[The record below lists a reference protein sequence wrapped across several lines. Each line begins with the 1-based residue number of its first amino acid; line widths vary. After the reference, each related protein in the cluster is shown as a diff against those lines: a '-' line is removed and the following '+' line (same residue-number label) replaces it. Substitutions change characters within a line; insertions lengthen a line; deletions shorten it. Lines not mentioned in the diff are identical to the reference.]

1 MTADTGTGSQV
12 LLVEHVGAVA
22 VLTMNRPE
30 ARNALNPP
38 LIDALKRTLAA
49 AVDDDAVRA
58 VVLTGAGDRAFCAGM
73 DLRGFV
79 EQGSG
84 SGSVPERPAGD
95 GGATAGLAGHV
106 VAPVIPWDL
115 GIPLIGAINGPAV
128 AGGFEL
134 MMSCDVVVAAEH
146 AFFGLSEVKRGLIP
160 GGGGTVL
167 GSRIAPAVALELCL
181 TGDNVDAA
189 RALAVGLVNRVVPA
203 DQVRA
208 EAIAVATRIAENG
221 PLAVTAIKA
230 LMRRGELEGAA
241 AAWPDSE
248 TLQRIFTSDD
258 AREGA
263 LAFVEKRAPE
273 WKGT

>member
-1 MTADTGTGSQV
+1 MTADPGTGSEV

-30 ARNALNPP
+30 ARNALNPE

-49 AVDDDAVRA
+49 AVGDDAVRA

-84 SGSVPERPAGD
+84 DGD
-95 GGATAGLAGHV
+95 GSASDGLAGHV

-115 GIPLIGAINGPAV
+115 GVPLIGAINGPAV

-167 GSRIAPAVALELCL
+167 GSRIPPAIALELCL
-181 TGDNVDAA
+181 TGDNVDAS
-189 RALAVGLVNRVVPA
+189 RALAAGLVNRVVPA
-203 DQVRA
+203 DQVRD
-208 EAIAVATRIAENG
+208 EALAIATRIAGNG
-221 PLAVTAIKA
+221 PLAVAAIKA

-241 AAWPDSE
+241 AAWPDSD
-248 TLQRIFTSDD
+248 TLQRIFNSDD

-263 LAFVEKRAPE
+263 TAFIEKRAPE
-273 WKGT
+273 WTGR

>member
-1 MTADTGTGSQV
+1 MTADTGTGSEV

-30 ARNALNPP
+30 ARNALNPD

-49 AVDDDAVRA
+49 AVDDPAIRA

-84 SGSVPERPAGD
+84 AGEGSASSHQPAS
-95 GGATAGLAGHV
+95 HV

-115 GIPLIGAINGPAV
+115 GVPLIGAINGPAV

-134 MMSCDVVVAAEH
+134 MMSCDVVVAADH

-181 TGDNVDAA
+181 TGDNIDAS

-203 DQVRA
+203 DQVRD
-208 EAIAVATRIAENG
+208 EALAVATRIAENG
-221 PLAVTAIKA
+221 PLAVAAIKT
-230 LMRRGELEGAA
+230 LMRRGEFEGAA
-241 AAWPDSE
+241 AAWPDGE
-248 TLQRIFTSDD
+248 TLQRIFSSDD

-263 LAFVEKRAPE
+263 LAFIEKRAPN
-273 WKGT
+273 WTGT

>member
-1 MTADTGTGSQV
+1 MTADTGSGSDV

-30 ARNALNPP
+30 ARNALNSE
-38 LIDALKRTLAA
+38 LLDALKRTLTA

-84 SGSVPERPAGD
+84 SG
-95 GGATAGLAGHV
+95 GGAASDGLADHV

-115 GIPLIGAINGPAV
+115 GVPLIGAVNGPAV

-167 GSRIAPAVALELCL
+167 GSRIAPAIALELCL
-181 TGDNVDAA
+181 TGDNVDAS
-189 RALAVGLVNRVVPA
+189 RALAAGLVNRVVPA
-203 DQVRA
+203 DRVRD
-208 EAIAVATRIAENG
+208 EALAIATRIAENG
-221 PLAVTAIKA
+221 PLAVAAIKT

-241 AAWPDSE
+241 AAWPDRE

-263 LAFVEKRAPE
+263 LAFIEKRAPD
-273 WKGT
+273 WTGK